1 MTQITSTD
9 IATRIEDLYDVPI
22 GDLAVH
28 AQSQPPGM
36 LTALLDMHAQVLRA
50 EHTVTAHR
58 ARLGQLLS
66 PDQHIGRPEV
76 SHLLDAARGLAEAV
90 ALRDGLAPLTL
101 AVLQSLGRVPAPSP
115 SPPAPAAPVPAGP
128 ARGESA
134 VPSR

>member
-28 AQSQPPGM
+28 AESQPPGM
-36 LTALLDMHAQVLRA
+36 LSALLDMHAQVLRA

-66 PDQHIGRPEV
+66 PEHIGRPEV
-76 SHLLDAARGLAEAV
+76 SHLLDAARGLSEAV
-90 ALRDGLAPLTL
+90 ALRDGLAPLVF